1 MFIRPLFAPSL
12 KVWPRLPCAAGPATL
27 APGLLPGRPLETLNV
42 KSRLATTAAP
52 AAHTLRLA
60 TPLLALTLALA
71 GCSSLDGLMSGDKV
85 DYRTRAAKTE
95 PLDVPPDLT
104 QLARDGRYQPQS
116 GVVSA
121 STLKQGGAAAAPAA
135 TTVVAPT
142 TVADMRI
149 ERQGNSRWLV
159 SSLPP
164 ETLYPLLRSFWLERG
179 FTLAE
184 DNPQIGVMETSWAEN
199 RAKIPMDI
207 VRSTLGRVFDNLY
220 STSERDRF
228 RTRVER
234 TGSGANAGSEVYIS
248 HRGMQEIYTNERKD
262 QTVWQPR
269 PTDPGLEAEF
279 LSRLMVKLGAK
290 DDTAR
295 ASVAAATPAPAKA
308 RAATA
313 TTSAASSATMELDEG
328 FERAWR
334 QVGLALDRSGFT
346 VEDRDRAAGL
356 YFVRYIDPRFAGKEE
371 PNFFMKFF
379 SSDKDN
385 SRAQRYRVLVKAAGT
400 KSQVS
405 VQNSEGA
412 ADSGDVAKQ
421 IIARLT
427 DELR

>member
-1 MFIRPLFAPSL
+1 MKP
-12 KVWPRLPCAAGPATL
+12 
-27 APGLLPGRPLETLNV
+27 
-42 KSRLATTAAP
+42 RLATTTVP
-52 AAHTLRLA
+52 AARTLRFA
-60 TPLLALTLALA
+60 TPLLALMVALA
-71 GCSSLDGLMSGDKV
+71 GCSSLDGLTSGDKV

-121 STLKQGGAAAAPAA
+121 STLKQGGGVGGGIAAAPAA
-135 TTVVAPT
+135 AVVAPT
-142 TVADMRI
+142 ALADMRI

-159 SSLPP
+159 SGLPP
-164 ETLYPLLRSFWLERG
+164 ETLYPLLRGFWLERG

-228 RTRVER
+228 RTRIER
-234 TGSGANAGSEVYIS
+234 TATGSEVYIS
-248 HRGMQEIYTNERKD
+248 HRGMQEIYTD
-262 QTVWQPR
+262 QRREQTIWQPR

-290 DDTAR
+290 DDSAR
-295 ASVAAATPAPAKA
+295 ATVAAATPAPAKA

-313 TTSAASSATMELDEG
+313 TTSAATSATMELDEG

-385 SRAQRYRVLVKAAGT
+385 SRAQRYRVLVKASGT

-421 IIARLT
+421 IIGRLT

>member
-1 MFIRPLFAPSL
+1 MKP
-12 KVWPRLPCAAGPATL
+12 
-27 APGLLPGRPLETLNV
+27 
-42 KSRLATTAAP
+42 RLATTTVP
-52 AAHTLRLA
+52 AARTLRFA
-60 TPLLALTLALA
+60 TPLLALMVALA
-71 GCSSLDGLMSGDKV
+71 GCSSLDGLTSGDKV

-121 STLKQGGAAAAPAA
+121 STLKQGGGVGGGIAAAPAA
-135 TTVVAPT
+135 AVVAPT
-142 TVADMRI
+142 ALADMRI

-159 SSLPP
+159 SGLPP
-164 ETLYPLLRSFWLERG
+164 ETLYPLLRGFWLERG

-228 RTRVER
+228 RTRIER
-234 TGSGANAGSEVYIS
+234 TATGSEVYIS
-248 HRGMQEIYTNERKD
+248 HRGMQEIYTD
-262 QTVWQPR
+262 QRREQTIWQPR

-290 DDTAR
+290 DDSAR
-295 ASVAAATPAPAKA
+295 ATVAAATPAPAKA

-313 TTSAASSATMELDEG
+313 TTSAATSATMELDEG

-346 VEDRDRAAGL
+346 VEDRDRTQGV
-356 YFVRYIDPRFAGKEE
+356 YFVRYIDPKFAGKDE
-371 PNFFMKFF
+371 PNLFAKLFSFMGK
-379 SSDKDN
+379 KVETGGP
-385 SRAQRYRVLVKAAGT
+385 ARYRVTVKSEGEIST
-400 KSQVS
+400 VS
-405 VQNSEGA
+405 VLNGA
-412 ADSGDVAKQ
+412 GAPENGDAGKR
-421 IIARLT
+421 ITTLLLE
-427 DELR
+427 DLK

>member
-1 MFIRPLFAPSL
+1 MKP
-12 KVWPRLPCAAGPATL
+12 
-27 APGLLPGRPLETLNV
+27 
-42 KSRLATTAAP
+42 RLATTAAP
-52 AAHTLRLA
+52 VAHPLRLA
-60 TPLLALTLALA
+60 TPLLAMMLALA
-71 GCSSLDGLMSGDKV
+71 GCSSFDGLMSGDKV

-104 QLARDGRYQPQS
+104 QLARDGRYQAQS

-121 STLKQGGAAAAPAA
+121 STLKQAGSGVAAAPAA
-135 TTVVAPT
+135 TSVVAP
-142 TVADMRI
+142 AALGDMRI

-199 RAKIPMDI
+199 RAKIPMDV
-207 VRSTLGRVFDNLY
+207 VRSTIGRVFDNLY

-234 TGSGANAGSEVYIS
+234 TASGSEVYIS
-248 HRGMQEIYTNERKD
+248 HRGMQEIYSNERKD
-262 QTVWQPR
+262 QTIWQPR

-279 LSRLMVKLGAK
+279 LSRLMVKLGSK

-295 ASVAAATPAPAKA
+295 ATVAAATPAPAKA
-308 RAATA
+308 RTASAAPSAAT
-313 TTSAASSATMELDEG
+313 SATMELDEG
-328 FERAWR
+328 FDRAWR

-379 SSDKDN
+379 SGDKDN
-385 SRAQRYRVLVKAAGT
+385 SRAQRLRVLVKAAGA

-405 VQNSEGA
+405 VQNSEGV

-421 IIARLT
+421 IIGRLT